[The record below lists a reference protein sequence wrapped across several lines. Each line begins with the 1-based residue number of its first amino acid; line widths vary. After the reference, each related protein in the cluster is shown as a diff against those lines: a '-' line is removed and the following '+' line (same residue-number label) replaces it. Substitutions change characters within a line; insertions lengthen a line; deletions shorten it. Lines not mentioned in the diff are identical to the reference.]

1 VRPLSNV
8 PTLVIAGRLGAGK
21 TTLIARLLDS
31 RPSGQTWAVLVNERG
46 AVRAETR
53 DGVAVAEVDGGCMCC
68 TAQVSLRVALTS
80 LLREVRPSRLFVE
93 LHEASHVGPTLKTLT
108 SPWLA
113 PVLALGPVV
122 MVLGPA
128 AGDIDGA
135 LVAPADVLCVRG
147 DASAAG
153 RYAAGK
159 RVVDTDVATL
169 ADLYGTTVNEPR

>member
-1 VRPLSNV
+1 MPLSNV
-8 PTLVIAGRLGAGK
+8 PTLVITGRLGAGK
-21 TTLIARLLDS
+21 STLIARLVQG

-46 AVRAETR
+46 VVHVEGRE
-53 DGVAVAEVDGGCMCC
+53 GVAVAEVGGGCMCC
-68 TAQVSLRVALTS
+68 TAQVNLRVALTR
-80 LLREVRPSRLFVE
+80 LLHEVRPSRLFVE
-93 LHEASHVGPTLKTLT
+93 LHGASHVGPILKTLA

-122 MVLGPA
+122 KVIGPA
-128 AGDIDGA
+128 GEIDRA

-159 RVVDTDVATL
+159 RVVDADTATL

>member
-8 PTLVIAGRLGAGK
+8 STLVITGRMGAGK
-21 TTLIARLLDS
+21 STLIARLVQG

-46 AVRAETR
+46 AVHVEARE
-53 DGVAVAEVDGGCMCC
+53 GVAVAEVGGGCMCC
-68 TAQVSLRVALTS
+68 TAQLNLRVALTR

-93 LHEASHVGPTLKTLT
+93 LHETSHVAPTLRTLA

-122 MVLGPA
+122 MVIGSA
-128 AGDIDGA
+128 AGETDRA
-135 LVAPADVLCVRG
+135 LVATADVLCVRG

-159 RVVDTDVATL
+159 RVVDADVATL